1 MGTDTLISG
10 MFVPRASDNKL
21 VFYPTPEFMNLGKFK
36 LPKSLKELTENY
48 EEQFAQV
55 RVNCANSMIEL
66 SFSSIA

>member
-48 EEQFAQV
+48 EE
-55 RVNCANSMIEL
+55 
-66 SFSSIA
+66 